1 MPEKLEV
8 SVRFRGVLP
17 KENTMTF
24 QKQFS
29 ELNTLLVPLIG
40 EDNAQAWW
48 TGSNKA
54 FANNSPLTYLMDGN
68 YETIK
73 QYLLV
78 QYNGDYS

>member
-1 MPEKLEV
+1 MPEELEV

-17 KENTMTF
+17 IEDIMTF

-29 ELNTLLVPLIG
+29 ELNKLLVPLIG
-40 EDNAQAWW
+40 EDNVQAWW

-54 FANNSPLTYLMDGN
+54 FANNSPLTHLMQGN
-68 YETIK
+68 YEAIHN
-73 QYLLV
+73 YLLV